1 MGIMLVGC
9 LVGALFFARPTTS
22 AQEKRDLTAFPEFTA
37 ESFLDGSFFSE
48 LSLWYADTYPLREPM
63 VSTSQAMHKLYGV
76 SAGPAVVNT
85 NVQAD
90 EIPVETSAAE
100 TSDAVSMLSGLEE
113 ALSEAR
119 EQAVEKPSVDEEIPW
134 GRTIDEA
141 VQNSI
146 MNGLYIKDGTAY
158 SICYFSQYGADLY
171 VAAANEL
178 ASQLEG
184 TAHVYSLLV
193 PSSAVLLPQ
202 EEYDSIGGS
211 DQRQVLDYVWA
222 RFDDG
227 VTHVD
232 LLDTMR
238 EHGDDYP
245 YFRTD
250 HHWTMRGAYLGY
262 VEYCK
267 ARGIKPA
274 ALDSFEYRDMGQFAG
289 TFYDTILAYG
299 DANID
304 EFETF
309 TPADTND
316 MVRRSGY
323 GDEVADLI
331 IQDSSEWDI
340 YGKYD
345 SLSGCDPANGY
356 IHNPKIHDGS
366 SCLVV
371 KDSYGSAFIPFLVAN
386 YEHVHMI
393 DTRNYPGAISD
404 YVRDNG
410 IQDVLLVYGI
420 KVGLDDQFASLL
432 YSCVASAS
440 DGSDYVDGSDAS
452 GGTGYADGSDAS
464 GSTGYADGSAY
475 SEDSG
480 V

>member
-1 MGIMLVGC
+1 
-9 LVGALFFARPTTS
+9 
-22 AQEKRDLTAFPEFTA
+22 
-37 ESFLDGSFFSE
+37 
-48 LSLWYADTYPLREPM
+48 
-63 VSTSQAMHKLYGV
+63 
-76 SAGPAVVNT
+76 
-85 NVQAD
+85 
-90 EIPVETSAAE
+90 
-100 TSDAVSMLSGLEE
+100 MLSGLEE

-171 VAAANEL
+171 IAAANEL

-232 LLDTMR
+232 LLDAMR

-274 ALDSFEYRDMGQFAG
+274 ALDSFR
-289 TFYDTILAYG
+289 
-299 DANID
+299 
-304 EFETF
+304 
-309 TPADTND
+309 
-316 MVRRSGY
+316 
-323 GDEVADLI
+323 
-331 IQDSSEWDI
+331 
-340 YGKYD
+340 
-345 SLSGCDPANGY
+345 
-356 IHNPKIHDGS
+356 
-366 SCLVV
+366 
-371 KDSYGSAFIPFLVAN
+371 
-386 YEHVHMI
+386 
-393 DTRNYPGAISD
+393 
-404 YVRDNG
+404 
-410 IQDVLLVYGI
+410 
-420 KVGLDDQFASLL
+420 
-432 YSCVASAS
+432 
-440 DGSDYVDGSDAS
+440 
-452 GGTGYADGSDAS
+452 
-464 GSTGYADGSAY
+464 
-475 SEDSG
+475 
-480 V
+480 